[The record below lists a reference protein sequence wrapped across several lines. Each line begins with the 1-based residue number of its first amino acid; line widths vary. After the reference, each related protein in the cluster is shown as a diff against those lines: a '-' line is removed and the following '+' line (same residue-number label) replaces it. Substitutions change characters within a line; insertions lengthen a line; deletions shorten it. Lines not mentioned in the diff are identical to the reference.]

1 MQTAS
6 MSSGVALL
14 AGITGVAGI
23 LGLFALLAGRVRP
36 YTLALGFAGTAAQ
49 WALTYVAM
57 IGVGLWAGEA
67 LFGLTVL
74 VPVAVGFVAQR
85 YARDQASAFGAGM
98 VNGVMNL
105 LVVGSVVGGKD
116 AQAAVVEAAAWSAA
130 LLIGSGVLASIGG
143 AIARRTP
150 ARDGLLPPPI
160 SLFATVVASTIFLL
174 LVTGGLV
181 TGLEA
186 GLAVP
191 DWPNSFGHNML
202 LYPVSQ
208 MKGGVYYEHAHRL
221 FGMLVGLNAF
231 TLAALCWRHEPRRWV
246 RWLAFAVL
254 AMVCVQGLLGGLRVT
269 GRLTLDQDPSLL
281 KPSTAIAIAHGV
293 FGQIV
298 FATVAVIAAVTSGAW
313 LRSGAPITGTAAAG
327 TRVVAMIAPFVL
339 LGQLF
344 LGAAYRHLQ
353 IPPTEA
359 GKAITHPTWAM
370 HGHLG
375 FSIVALIVIILSAS
389 RLSGVARAVPSAKPL
404 GRAGASMA
412 IVVALQVLLGFVALG
427 AVLMRRGPSIPLW
440 EVISTSAHQAT
451 GALLLMA
458 TVQGAAWGWRMLA
471 GVSADEPITATATS
485 A

>member
-1 MQTAS
+1 

-186 GLAVP
+186 GLAEP
-191 DWPNSFGHNML
+191 DWPTSFGHNML

-208 MKGGVYYEHAHRL
+208 MKGGVYY
-221 FGMLVGLNAF
+221 
-231 TLAALCWRHEPRRWV
+231 
-246 RWLAFAVL
+246 
-254 AMVCVQGLLGGLRVT
+254 
-269 GRLTLDQDPSLL
+269 
-281 KPSTAIAIAHGV
+281 
-293 FGQIV
+293 
-298 FATVAVIAAVTSGAW
+298 
-313 LRSGAPITGTAAAG
+313 
-327 TRVVAMIAPFVL
+327 
-339 LGQLF
+339 
-344 LGAAYRHLQ
+344 
-353 IPPTEA
+353 
-359 GKAITHPTWAM
+359 
-370 HGHLG
+370 
-375 FSIVALIVIILSAS
+375 
-389 RLSGVARAVPSAKPL
+389 
-404 GRAGASMA
+404 
-412 IVVALQVLLGFVALG
+412 
-427 AVLMRRGPSIPLW
+427 
-440 EVISTSAHQAT
+440 
-451 GALLLMA
+451 
-458 TVQGAAWGWRMLA
+458 
-471 GVSADEPITATATS
+471 
-485 A
+485 